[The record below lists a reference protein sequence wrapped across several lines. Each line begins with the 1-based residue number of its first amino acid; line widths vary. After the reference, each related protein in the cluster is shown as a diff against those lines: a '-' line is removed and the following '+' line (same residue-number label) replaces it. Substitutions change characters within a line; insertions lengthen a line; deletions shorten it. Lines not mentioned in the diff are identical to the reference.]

1 MTKKQQ
7 NGKEPEKEK
16 LIAIGA
22 CLGVVVGAVVGH
34 LADDTG
40 LWISIC
46 IAIGAGLGASVNDK
60 WLNKKKNADS

>member
-7 NGKEPEKEK
+7 SGKEPAKEK
-16 LIAIGA
+16 SIAIGA

-46 IAIGAGLGASVNDK
+46 IARSWHIGT
-60 WLNKKKNADS
+60 

>member
-7 NGKEPEKEK
+7 SGKEPAKEK
-16 LIAIGA
+16 SIAIGA

-46 IAIGAGLGASVNDK
+46 IAIGAGLGTSVHDK